1 MKYIMTVKTFQ
12 VLQRLPKRSPK
23 AMNVDFDDEILLVT
37 AAGGKQARALLKHI
51 ASKWKNLRLNVSSNA
66 SKERL
71 QKQYPHAEVDTH
83 DVSDPNACKKLF
95 EGVAACYMV
104 TPVFHPHEAECGYNM
119 IDAALHNI
127 SNGGP
132 FKHMLHSSVLHPL
145 LRALTNHDC
154 KRMVEE
160 YLVESG
166 LPYTII
172 QPTHIME
179 TVSISSL
186 MKQNEPVL
194 PRFWNPETPFSFVTA
209 RDIGEAAA
217 NILIQREKHFYATY
231 QLVSTAA
238 PLSYTQAGGIISE
251 EIGRKVKLD
260 WRSVEDGIET
270 MIGAVTGVQAENAS
284 WVSKQGLGR
293 MLLHY
298 NDRGL
303 IGNSNVLEMVL
314 GRKPISYQEWVK
326 LEVEEARAR

>member
-1 MKYIMTVKTFQ
+1 
-12 VLQRLPKRSPK
+12 
-23 AMNVDFDDEILLVT
+23 MNMDFENETLLIT
-37 AAGGKQARALLKHI
+37 AAGGKQARGLLKHV
-51 ASKWKNLRLNVSSNA
+51 APKWKHLRLNVLSDA

-71 QKQYPHAEVDTH
+71 QKQYPHAEVFTRDI
-83 DVSDPNACKKLF
+83 SDPNACKQLF
-95 EGVAACYMV
+95 EGVSACYMV
-104 TPVFHPHEAECGYNM
+104 TPGFHPHEAECGYNM

-127 SNGGP
+127 SAGGP
-132 FKHMLHSSVLHPL
+132 FKHMLHSSVLHPI

-179 TVSISSL
+179 TVSVPSL
-186 MKQNEPVL
+186 IRQDEPVL
-194 PRFWNPETPFSFVTA
+194 PRFWNPETRFSFVTA

-217 NILIQREKHFYATY
+217 NILIQRERHFYATY
-231 QLVSTAA
+231 QLVSTSA
-238 PLSYTQAGGIISE
+238 PLSYTKAGEIISE
-251 EIGRKVKLD
+251 EIGKQVKYD

-270 MIGAVTGVQAENAS
+270 MIGAVTSGRPESAS
-284 WVSKQGLGR
+284 WISKQGLGR

-303 IGNSNVLEMVL
+303 IGNSNMLEMLL
-314 GRKPISYQEWVK
+314 GRKPTGYREWVK
-326 LEVEEARAR
+326 LEVEEAQARQVH